1 MNESRAREQAA
12 SGGVSGASATSV
24 PAPVVELRGVTYLI
38 DRQAILRDVS
48 FSVQR
53 GEIFGIMGLSGAGK
67 STILRIIMG
76 LVRPTR
82 GQVLVHGR
90 EIVGL
95 RERELNEVRRS
106 MAMCF
111 QHAALF
117 DSMTIAQN
125 VAFALRTHRRR
136 RMSRAEVNE
145 TVSELLDRVGLHGVE
160 HHYPAELSGGM
171 KKRAGIAR
179 ALAQEPEVILYDEPS
194 SGLDPV
200 VASVI
205 DGLIMHLADDLG
217 VTSIV
222 VSHHVGNLF
231 AVANRVMM
239 IYDERVEQIGTPAE
253 LAEAGTDVVRQ
264 FVRGQPTGP
273 IVV

>member
-1 MNESRAREQAA
+1 M
-12 SGGVSGASATSV
+12 
-24 PAPVVELRGVTYLI
+24 APVVELRGVSYVI
-38 DRQAILRDVS
+38 DRQAVLRDVS
-48 FSVQR
+48 FQVRR
-53 GEIFGIMGLSGAGK
+53 GEIFGIMGLSGSGK

-76 LVRPTR
+76 LLRPTR
-82 GQVLVHGR
+82 GQVLIDGR
-90 EIVGL
+90 DIVGL
-95 RERELNEVRRS
+95 SERELNDVRRS

-111 QHAALF
+111 QNAALF
-117 DSMTIAQN
+117 DSMTIAEN
-125 VAFALRTHRRR
+125 VAFAFRTHRRGR
-136 RMSRAEVNE
+136 LQRAEVSE
-145 TVSELLDRVGLHGVE
+145 AVSELLDRVGLHGVE
-160 HHYPAELSGGM
+160 NHCPAELSGGM

-179 ALAQEPEVILYDEPS
+179 ALAQDPQIILYDEPS

-205 DGLIMHLADDLG
+205 DGLILHLADDLG

-231 AVANRVMM
+231 AVADRVMM
-239 IYDERVEQIGTPAE
+239 IYDETVEQIGTPAE

-264 FVRGQPTGP
+264 FVHGQPTGP